1 MGMIVPIQGR
11 TEEECLD
18 ALQALKAN
26 PYFPYIYAV
35 ELRYDLLEKRLEPL
49 SDFLRKSRAVLEKKK
64 LIFTIRTD
72 RQGGAFPFGKSYF
85 QANILAMESR
95 IPDYI
100 DLEVEIGDEGKGS
113 WKECIAMV
121 QAMGGK
127 VIASYHDF
135 EKTPGLAECEEIL
148 DRLSSY
154 APDIVKI
161 ALMPRSKEDVLNL
174 LLSARRWKERHPK
187 KELIAMSMG
196 ELGKASR
203 VLQDLSGSSHSFIQ
217 VFSASAPGQWEIKDY
232 LSVKK
237 RLSEKKGIAL
247 LGFMGSGK
255 STLAPKIAEQFGWQ
269 AYEMDRLLEEK
280 FAMSIEEYFRKF
292 GEERFRKEE
301 AKLLHSLAGK
311 ELVLS
316 PGGGVVLRE
325 ENRRF
330 LKEHFFSIYIK
341 VSPETVL
348 ERLSNGEHLRP
359 LLQGKMNLDDIGEMI
374 RKRNAYYEDTADYIL
389 EGDGKNISSCL
400 SEIYAV
406 LLENE
411 LVLPLR

>member
-49 SDFLRKSRAVLEKKK
+49 SDFLRKSRAILGKKK

-161 ALMPRSKEDVLNL
+161 ALMPRSKEDVLKL

-217 VFSASAPGQWEIKDY
+217 VFSASAPGQWEIEDY
-232 LSVKK
+232 LSVRKK
-237 RLSEKKGIAL
+237 LSEKKGIAL

-280 FAMSIEEYFRKF
+280 FGMRIEEYFRKF
-292 GEERFRKEE
+292 GEERFRREE

-325 ENRRF
+325 ENRSF

-348 ERLSNGEHLRP
+348 ERLSKGEDLRP

-374 RKRNAYYEDTADYIL
+374 RKRNAYYEDAADYIL
-389 EGDGKNISSCL
+389 EGDGKNVSSCL

-411 LVLPLR
+411 LVLPL

>member
-26 PYFPYIYAV
+26 LYFPYIYAV

-49 SDFLRKSRAVLEKKK
+49 SDFLRKSRAILGKKK
-64 LIFTIRTD
+64 IIFTIRTD

-161 ALMPRSKEDVLNL
+161 ALMPRSKEDVLKL

-217 VFSASAPGQWEIKDY
+217 VFSASAPGQWEIEDY
-232 LSVKK
+232 LSVRK

-280 FAMSIEEYFRKF
+280 FGMRIEEYFRKF
-292 GEERFRKEE
+292 GEERFRREE

-325 ENRRF
+325 ENRSF

-348 ERLSNGEHLRP
+348 ERLSKGEDLRP
-359 LLQGKMNLDDIGEMI
+359 LLQGKMNLNDIGEMI
-374 RKRNAYYEDTADYIL
+374 RKRNAYYEDAADYIL
-389 EGDGKNISSCL
+389 EGDGKNVSSCL

-411 LVLPLR
+411 LVLPL